1 MVLMLSLSELMSL
14 LPFLFSVDF
23 ALSFSVCYGK
33 SLAHTLVS
41 CPEMSICRA
50 ELLVELR
57 WQRWPLCGPRFAASW
72 HRA

>member
-1 MVLMLSLSELMSL
+1 MVLMLLLSELMSL
-14 LPFLFSVDF
+14 FSFLSSLEF

-41 CPEMSICRA
+41 CPEMCICRA

-57 WQRWPLCGPRFAASW
+57 WQRWTLCGSRFAASW